1 MRLQPAAWAAIA
13 LLYSATT
20 LAAPTAR
27 DRASA
32 RALAVEAQKSMKA
45 GAYAEAATA
54 LERALALDPSEQ
66 LRLDLARARIRIGKL
81 VEAKELVDALADPAL
96 TPKPNKRVVAAATKL
111 QAELAT
117 QVPSLLVTVSGV
129 EAHHAIVELDGK
141 VITAREKILV
151 NPGEHAL
158 TADADG
164 MTRATQHV
172 TVAEGQETEVT
183 LHLVSAT
190 PIAAPPPARAGS
202 KVPAIIAL
210 SVGGAGLA
218 IGAIF
223 GGLALSDKG
232 DAEAYCKNGRC
243 APSARSSID
252 ASLTKGNVSTAAF
265 IVGGVGVALGTVLWF
280 TVGSKKTEPE
290 QARVTPW
297 IGAGEVGLR
306 GKF

>member
-1 MRLQPAAWAAIA
+1 MRVQPAAWAAIA
-13 LLYSATT
+13 LLCSATA
-20 LAAPTAR
+20 LGAPTVR
-27 DRASA
+27 ERASA
-32 RALAVEAQKSMKA
+32 RALAVEAQKATKA

-54 LERALALDPSEQ
+54 LERAVALDPSEQ
-66 LRLDLARARIRIGKL
+66 LRLDLARARIRVGKL
-81 VEAKELVDALADPAL
+81 VEAKELLDTLANPDL
-96 TPKPNKRVVAAATKL
+96 KPKPNKRVLAAATKL

-158 TADADG
+158 TADAEG

-172 TVAEGQETEVT
+172 SVAEGQETEVT
-183 LHLVSAT
+183 LHLVSAAPT
-190 PIAAPPPARAGS
+190 AAPPAVKSGS

-218 IGAIF
+218 VGAIF

-232 DAEAYCKNGRC
+232 DADAYCKDGRC
-243 APSARSSID
+243 TPSAQSSID

-297 IGAGEVGLR
+297 IGAGELGFR
-306 GKF
+306 GRF